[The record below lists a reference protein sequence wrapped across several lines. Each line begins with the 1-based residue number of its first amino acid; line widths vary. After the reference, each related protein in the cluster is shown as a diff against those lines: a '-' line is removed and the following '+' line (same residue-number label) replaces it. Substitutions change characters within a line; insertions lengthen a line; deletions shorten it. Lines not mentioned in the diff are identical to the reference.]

1 MFRKDILTKEQIF
14 MIPRMTPETS
24 IGGIAREFGVSWQ
37 AVWYHV
43 KKLREKGIEVRTRT
57 SGSKSKIYG
66 D

>member
-1 MFRKDILTKEQIF
+1 